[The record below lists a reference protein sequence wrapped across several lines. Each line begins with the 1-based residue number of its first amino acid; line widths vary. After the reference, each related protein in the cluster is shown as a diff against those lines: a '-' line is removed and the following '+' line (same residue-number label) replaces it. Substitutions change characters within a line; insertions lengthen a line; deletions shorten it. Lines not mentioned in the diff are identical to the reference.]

1 MIDTQLQ
8 QRLVS
13 LSTPLLADARYRLGL
28 PETHLDNSIRPAVPF
43 TRMAGVAVTVRLE
56 TAKDEASADLGAM
69 IRAFETQTKGSSSI
83 MVIQVPE
90 ELHNQGIFGEGAATL
105 GRKHGFVGAL
115 IDGAVRDT
123 QELKEIEFPA
133 FSRTI
138 APGYIVGKATAVSV
152 GEPLVIG
159 GRTIHEGD
167 AIMGDN
173 DGLILIRPDE
183 LNEVV
188 ARAEAIK
195 DWEARVHG
203 AIAKGS
209 GHEEIMKIAGEM
221 P

>member
-1 MIDTQLQ
+1 MIDAQLQ
-8 QRLVS
+8 QRLLS

-28 PETHLDNSIRPAVPF
+28 PETHLDGSIRPAVPF

-56 TAKDEASADLGAM
+56 RAKDESSADLGAM
-69 IRAFETQTKGSSSI
+69 IRAFEAQTKGSFSI

-90 ELHNQGIFGEGAATL
+90 ELSTQGIFGEGAATL

-123 QELKEIEFPA
+123 QELKDIEFPA
-133 FSRTI
+133 FSRFI
-138 APGYIVGKATAVSV
+138 APGYIVGKATAVSA
-152 GEPLVIG
+152 GEPLAIG

-173 DGLILIRPDE
+173 DGLIIIRPDE
-183 LNEVV
+183 LGDVV
-188 ARAEAIK
+188 DRAEAIK

-203 AIAKGS
+203 AIAKGNS
-209 GHEEIMKIAGEM
+209 HEEIMRIAGEM

>member
-1 MIDTQLQ
+1 MIDAQF
-8 QRLVS
+8 QRRLLS

-28 PETHLDNSIRPAVPF
+28 PETHLDGSIRPAVPF

-56 TAKDEASADLGAM
+56 RAKDEASADLGAM
-69 IRAFETQTKGSSSI
+69 IQAFEVQTKGSCAI

-90 ELHNQGIFGEGAATL
+90 ELRTQGIFGEGAATL

-123 QELKEIEFPA
+123 QELKDIEFPA
-133 FSRTI
+133 FSRFI
-138 APGYIVGKATAVSV
+138 APGYIVGKATAVSA
-152 GEPLVIG
+152 GEPLTIG
-159 GRTIHEGD
+159 GRTIQEGD

-173 DGLILIRPDE
+173 DGLIIIHPDE
-183 LNEVV
+183 LNDVV
-188 ARAEAIK
+188 DRAEAIK

-209 GHEEIMKIAGEM
+209 SHVEIMKIAGEM

>member
-1 MIDTQLQ
+1 MIDTQLR

-28 PETHLDNSIRPAVPF
+28 PETHLDGSIRPAVPF

-69 IRAFETQTKGSSSI
+69 IRAFEAQTKGSSSI

-90 ELHNQGIFGEGAATL
+90 ELHNQGIFGEGSATL

-123 QELKEIEFPA
+123 QELKEIEFPT

-138 APGYIVGKATAVSV
+138 APGYIVGKATAVEA
-152 GEPLVIG
+152 GEPLEIG

-183 LNEVV
+183 LAEVV

-203 AIAKGS
+203 AVAQGS
-209 GHEEIMKIAGEM
+209 SHEEIMKVAGEM

>member
-1 MIDTQLQ
+1 M
-8 QRLVS
+8 
-13 LSTPLLADARYRLGL
+13 
-28 PETHLDNSIRPAVPF
+28 
-43 TRMAGVAVTVRLE
+43 
-56 TAKDEASADLGAM
+56 
-69 IRAFETQTKGSSSI
+69 
-83 MVIQVPE
+83 
-90 ELHNQGIFGEGAATL
+90 
-105 GRKHGFVGAL
+105 GAL

-183 LNEVV
+183 LTEVV

-203 AIAKGS
+203 AVAKGS
-209 GHEEIMKIAGEM
+209 SHEEILKIAGEM

>member
-1 MIDTQLQ
+1 MINTQLR

-28 PETHLDNSIRPAVPF
+28 PETHLDGSIRPAVPF

-56 TAKDEASADLGAM
+56 TARNEASADLGAM
-69 IRAFETQTKGSSSI
+69 IRAFEAQTKGSSSI

-90 ELHNQGIFGEGAATL
+90 ELHNQGIFGEGSATL
-105 GRKHGFVGAL
+105 SRKHGFVGAL

-138 APGYIVGKATAVSV
+138 APGYIVGKATAVSA
-152 GEPLVIG
+152 GEPLDIG

-173 DGLILIRPDE
+173 DGVILIRPDE
-183 LNEVV
+183 LDEVV

-195 DWEARVHG
+195 EWEAKVHG
-203 AIAKGS
+203 AIARGS
-209 GHEEIMKIAGEM
+209 SHKEIMEIAGEM

>member
-1 MIDTQLQ
+1 MIDAQLQ
-8 QRLVS
+8 QRLLS
-13 LSTPLLADARYRLGL
+13 LSTPLLADARYRLEL
-28 PETHLDNSIRPAVPF
+28 PETHLDGSIRPAAPF

-56 TAKDEASADLGAM
+56 MAKDETSADLGAM
-69 IRAFETQTKGSSSI
+69 IRAFEAQTQGSFSI

-90 ELHNQGIFGEGAATL
+90 ELHTQGIFGEGAATL

-152 GEPLVIG
+152 GQPLEIG

-173 DGLILIRPDE
+173 DGLILIHPDE
-183 LNEVV
+183 LGDVV
-188 ARAEAIK
+188 TRAEAIK

-203 AIAKGS
+203 AVAKGS
-209 GHEEIMKIAGEM
+209 SHEEIMRIAGEM